1 MNQANGFGGWLA
13 VASAVAVTS
22 AGRVS
27 HEARDR
33 ETTLGER
40 RLTMRT
46 LCGPLLL
53 LVAVLITAGGCGAG
67 TGAPAEEQANL
78 VEAETF
84 RRELSLEVRNLN
96 FYDAELYAV
105 DEGYRVRIGSVRGNE
120 TKTYEFR
127 WLPARDLRIE
137 IRLVA
142 VGTYLS
148 DRLFVNEGDDLQLI
162 IEPDLHRRQPLPRR
176 LEVG

>member
-27 HEARDR
+27 HEAR
-33 ETTLGER
+33 E
-40 RLTMRT
+40 RT

-120 TKTYEFR
+120 TKTYEC
-127 WLPARDLRIE
+127 
-137 IRLVA
+137 LVA